1 MFLFHHGV
9 QGVAAAAAAAG
20 SRTLGFSG
28 QIFDSIT
35 HSLEVNWYTKE
46 RKVVMI
52 AKIYVTASCFSLGS
66 FQN

>member
-1 MFLFHHGV
+1 MFLFNYGV
-9 QGVAAAAAAAG
+9 QGVTAAAG
-20 SRTLGFSG
+20 SRTLSFSG
-28 QIFDSIT
+28 QIFDSII